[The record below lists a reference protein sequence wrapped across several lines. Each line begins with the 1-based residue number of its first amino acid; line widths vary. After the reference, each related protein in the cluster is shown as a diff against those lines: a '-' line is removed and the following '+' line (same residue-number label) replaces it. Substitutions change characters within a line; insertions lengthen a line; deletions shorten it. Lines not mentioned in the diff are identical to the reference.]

1 MDRQDQQRQPYNLT
15 SSRLNGTHPGD
26 DPVQVLPLRA
36 EPLACLVTHES
47 YPDGEESTSIARL
60 FDAADV
66 CRCHRCDVCRASPE
80 GMCLVSI
87 PEHVADSAAR
97 LFSLADW
104 RRARGLA

>member
-66 CRCHRCDVCRASPE
+66 CRCHRCDVCRATPE
-80 GMCLVSI
+80 GMCLVTV

-104 RRARGLA
+104 RRARNLA